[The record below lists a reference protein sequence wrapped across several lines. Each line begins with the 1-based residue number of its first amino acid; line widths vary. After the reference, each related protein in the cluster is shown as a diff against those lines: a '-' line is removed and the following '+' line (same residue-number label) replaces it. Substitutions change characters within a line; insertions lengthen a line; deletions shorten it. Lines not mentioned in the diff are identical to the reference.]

1 MIEIKTL
8 SSYFFIQNETE
19 KASKKE
25 LGKARFNEHIKTLPI
40 MDKATIQYYTAVS
53 CFGSLHI
60 SLKLRISISS
70 EFSFA

>member
-25 LGKARFNEHIKTLPI
+25 LGKARFDEHIKTLPN
-40 MDKATIQYYTAVS
+40 Y
-53 CFGSLHI
+53 G
-60 SLKLRISISS
+60 
-70 EFSFA
+70 

>member
-25 LGKARFNEHIKTLPI
+25 LGKVRFDEHIKTLPI
-40 MDKATIQYYTAVS
+40 Y
-53 CFGSLHI
+53 G
-60 SLKLRISISS
+60 
-70 EFSFA
+70 